1 MTTQASAITQSSEQ
15 EQFQTSQVLPIVGAH
30 FVQDLYTAC
39 VAPLLPVFIEKFTLS
54 LTQAGALTAAL
65 QIPAVLNPF
74 IGYLADKV
82 SLRYFVIFA
91 PAVTATLVGL
101 MGFAPGYFALILLLF
116 TAGVSVAAFHAPA
129 PAMVARASGKQVGFG
144 MSLFMSGGATAYAV
158 GPLLAVWAV
167 STWTLEGFWRTAV
180 LGWAATLILYWR
192 LRGLSARTERPG
204 SLRAI
209 IPQVVSF
216 FLPLGLYGL
225 FGTPLLECL
234 STYLPTYMSGEGS
247 SLWVAGAS
255 LSISMIAGVGGVLL
269 SGPLSDRLGR
279 RWVLLIAAVSSSLLM
294 LAFLNVEDWLVI
306 PVLFLLGFTSHS
318 TTPVMLAMVQEHFPR
333 NRAAANGFYMLIFF
347 MIRPLGTLLVG
358 ILGDQLGLDTAFFW
372 SAIISLL
379 SVPFVL
385 AIPAG
390 TKAGSLELD
399 TV

>member
-1 MTTQASAITQSSEQ
+1 
-15 EQFQTSQVLPIVGAH
+15 
-30 FVQDLYTAC
+30 
-39 VAPLLPVFIEKFTLS
+39 
-54 LTQAGALTAAL
+54 
-65 QIPAVLNPF
+65 
-74 IGYLADKV
+74 
-82 SLRYFVIFA
+82 
-91 PAVTATLVGL
+91 
-101 MGFAPGYFALILLLF
+101 
-116 TAGVSVAAFHAPA
+116 
-129 PAMVARASGKQVGFG
+129 
-144 MSLFMSGGATAYAV
+144 
-158 GPLLAVWAV
+158 
-167 STWTLEGFWRTAV
+167 
-180 LGWAATLILYWR
+180 
-192 LRGLSARTERPG
+192 
-204 SLRAI
+204 
-209 IPQVVSF
+209 
-216 FLPLGLYGL
+216 
-225 FGTPLLECL
+225 
-234 STYLPTYMSGEGS
+234 MSGEGS

-390 TKAGSLELD
+390 NKAGSLELD

>member
-209 IPQVVSF
+209 IPQAVSF

-390 TKAGSLELD
+390 NKAGSLELD